1 MHSDSQ
7 LLVRQLYGEYRV
19 KYEKLKL
26 LYQHALT
33 LLRQFDSYRILH
45 VYRELNKFADQLA
58 NRGTDEASRR

>member
-1 MHSDSQ
+1 VHSDWQ

-45 VYRELNKFADQLA
+45 V
-58 NRGTDEASRR
+58 